1 MIAVIMAGGYGKR
14 IAEIF
19 PDIPKP
25 LIPLENKPV
34 LERQI
39 EILKDQGIT
48 DIIVTISYMKEKIKN
63 YFGNGERYGVSI
75 RYFEEDIPLGNAG
88 AIYYLKDK
96 LQDDFLLLNADTVF
110 EVNLKKIVNYH
121 RNKDAD
127 ITLFTHPNSHPY
139 DSGLVFADRN
149 NKVTRWITKEETRPQ
164 YYKNRVNAG
173 IHVISPRIFDS
184 LKFNDKGKID
194 LDRDVIPNGR
204 VYCYDSPEYVRDMG
218 TPERYKLV
226 CRDIKENRIPLSSKR
241 RKAIFLDR
249 DGTINRY
256 AGFVK
261 SPEDF
266 ELLPDIPEAIRLI
279 NMSGY
284 LAIVVSNQPVIA
296 RGEVTEDELVEIH
309 NKMETLLGNDGAYL
323 DAIYYCPH
331 HPDSGF
337 DGEIPELKIKCKC
350 RKPEPG
356 MLIRAAEDFDID
368 LESSWI
374 IGDSWRDIKAGK
386 AAGCKTVLIGTDTL
400 EQDITVESL
409 YAAVRKV
416 LVE

>member
-1 MIAVIMAGGYGKR
+1 
-14 IAEIF
+14 
-19 PDIPKP
+19 
-25 LIPLENKPV
+25 
-34 LERQI
+34 
-39 EILKDQGIT
+39 
-48 DIIVTISYMKEKIKN
+48 
-63 YFGNGERYGVSI
+63 
-75 RYFEEDIPLGNAG
+75 
-88 AIYYLKDK
+88 
-96 LQDDFLLLNADTVF
+96 
-110 EVNLKKIVNYH
+110 
-121 RNKDAD
+121 
-127 ITLFTHPNSHPY
+127 
-139 DSGLVFADRN
+139 
-149 NKVTRWITKEETRPQ
+149 
-164 YYKNRVNAG
+164 
-173 IHVISPRIFDS
+173 
-184 LKFNDKGKID
+184 
-194 LDRDVIPNGR
+194 
-204 VYCYDSPEYVRDMG
+204 MG